1 MLLFLGLQEVYLART
16 LLSLNIR
23 STPAGPLWKDKG
35 VKGALMLTGAMFQP
49 CIPITLAVHQ
59 LQTPPSDVS
68 RRLSALHPVLRRHR
82 QPRALSLTSSNSCT
96 LEQSGSQ
103 LGTPYRERIGSCED
117 SATSDFATPI
127 TNQARL
133 ETSSL
138 FTGVINYVGTLKASD
153 QVPAAP
159 CHPGLR
165 VRHRSIPSA
174 SSINEVVVLSSGGVL

>member
-35 VKGALMLTGAMFQP
+35 VKGALMLTGAMVRSVP
-49 CIPITLAVHQ
+49 RACI

-117 SATSDFATPI
+117 SATSDFATPT

-133 ETSSL
+133 STSSL